1 MRNAPNHSSCPKS
14 AINSL
19 PFRVQDREPTFATRT
34 GGMTLAIP
42 GGTVL
47 SVVIGSHAYGLETE
61 DSDVDRRGV

>member
-1 MRNAPNHSSCPKS
+1 M
-14 AINSL
+14 
-19 PFRVQDREPTFATRT
+19 TRT